1 MLCIASSIKCS
12 KATMFHFPPHFMRV
26 RSQKWEEETW
36 QSFFFFF
43 LSLSKID
50 FCGELVIM
58 CVFTLFSYEPG
69 D

>member
-12 KATMFHFPPHFMRV
+12 KATMFHSPPHFMRV

-43 LSLSKID
+43 YL
-50 FCGELVIM
+50 LVKLIS
-58 CVFTLFSYEPG
+58 VENWL
-69 D
+69 